1 MNDFFRTRRKMC
13 GSARYRTHGQER
25 GGEPAVRHAGQ
36 LATETQPKELR
47 IGNLKHHLQ
56 RWHSKEAEE
65 MEEKETAQ
73 ANKKRGK
80 FSQ

>member
-1 MNDFFRTRRKMC
+1 MQVSC
-13 GSARYRTHGQER
+13 GDGDSTKG
-25 GGEPAVRHAGQ
+25 
-36 LATETQPKELR
+36 TW
-47 IGNLKHHLQ
+47 IGNLKRHLQ

-65 MEEKETAQ
+65 LEEKETAQ

>member
-1 MNDFFRTRRKMC
+1 MDKGEEENQPC
-13 GSARYRTHGQER
+13 GMQVSCGDGDSTKG
-25 GGEPAVRHAGQ
+25 
-36 LATETQPKELR
+36 TR
-47 IGNLKHHLQ
+47 IGNLKRHLQ

-65 MEEKETAQ
+65 LEEKETAQ